1 MKDVSE
7 KIDTLREA
15 TAEASLTAR
24 AGTIDTVRQGGVPKG
39 NVLEMARA
47 AGILAAKKTSE
58 LIPFCHQV
66 PLDWVLVDFEM
77 LKEEI
82 VIKTKAKAI
91 WNTGV
96 EMEALTAAAI
106 SALTIYDMLKPLDDS
121 LEIKSVKLVEK
132 LGGKSEWKQHFKTAL
147 KTAVLVFS
155 DSVSQGKKEDKSGK
169 TIIKKLEKEPVEVLE
184 YKIFP
189 DDLATIKKELIRLSD
204 EERVDLILTT
214 GGTGLSPRDVTVEAT
229 KEVIE
234 REIPGISEAG
244 RIYGF
249 QRTPYAMLSRGI
261 SGARGK
267 TIIINLPGSSKGAAE
282 SMDALF
288 PWVLHAFWILRGG
301 GHKQKRN

>member
-15 TAEASLTAR
+15 TAEASLGAR
-24 AGTIDTVRQGGVPKG
+24 AETIDIVRRGEVPKG

-77 LKEEI
+77 LEEEI

-91 WNTGV
+91 WKTGV
-96 EMEALTAAAI
+96 EMEALTAATI

-132 LGGKSEWKQHFKTAL
+132 RGGKSEWKQHFKTPL
-147 KTAVLVFS
+147 RTAVLVLS
-155 DSVSQGKKEDKSGK
+155 DTVSQGKKEDKSGK
-169 TIIKKLEKEPVEVLE
+169 TIVKKLEKEPVEVLE

-189 DDLATIKKELIRLSD
+189 DDFDTIKKELIRLSD

-261 SGARGK
+261 SGVRGK

-288 PWVLHAFWILRGG
+288 PWVLHAFWILRGV
-301 GHKQKRN
+301 GHKKK